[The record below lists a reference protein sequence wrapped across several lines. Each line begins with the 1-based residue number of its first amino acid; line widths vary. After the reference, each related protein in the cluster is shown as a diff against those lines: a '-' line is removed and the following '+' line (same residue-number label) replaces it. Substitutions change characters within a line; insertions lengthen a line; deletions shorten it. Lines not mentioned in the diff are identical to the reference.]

1 MNQVVKSGRFSSQY
15 TYLRTSDGNYSL
27 IESTRVADPQD
38 LIGMRV
44 RGIPE
49 GKARFGVYGGPKLGF
64 DVTLGRLLWFFG
76 SLGVSTVVFGATAPL
91 AFIVVWSLVLHELG
105 HMSVAFFE
113 KESDLFFGAKLQYG
127 VVPILYISNRKIY
140 EHTRIERIF
149 YYSGGVLTN
158 SAIGGICFI
167 AYNWWFQMWGHAYFL
182 NFSYRL
188 NFSLVALNLYP
199 FLFSDG
205 FNILREIFQVYDL
218 RRLVLMNFFRP
229 HSLFAASRPAFV
241 YYIFV
246 IVSIVLI
253 FVKLVFFVRGWL

>member
-1 MNQVVKSGRFSSQY
+1 MRQVVKSGRFSSRY

-27 IESTRVADPQD
+27 IDSTRVADPQD

-44 RGIPE
+44 RGIPKGE
-49 GKARFGVYGGPKLGF
+49 ARLSVYSGPKLGF

-76 SLGVSTVVFGATAPL
+76 ALGVSTVIFGAMAPL
-91 AFIVVWSLVLHELG
+91 TFIVVWSLVLHELG
-105 HMSVAFFE
+105 HMSVAFLE

-127 VVPILYISNRKIY
+127 VIPILYISNRRIY
-140 EHTRIERIF
+140 ERTRIERIF
-149 YYSGGVLTN
+149 YYSGGVLMN
-158 SAIGGICFI
+158 SAIGWTCFI
-167 AYNWWFQMWGHAYFL
+167 AFKCWLRFWEHAYFL
-182 NFSYRL
+182 SFSYRF
-188 NFSLVALNLYP
+188 NFLIVMLNLYP
-199 FLFSDG
+199 LLFTDG